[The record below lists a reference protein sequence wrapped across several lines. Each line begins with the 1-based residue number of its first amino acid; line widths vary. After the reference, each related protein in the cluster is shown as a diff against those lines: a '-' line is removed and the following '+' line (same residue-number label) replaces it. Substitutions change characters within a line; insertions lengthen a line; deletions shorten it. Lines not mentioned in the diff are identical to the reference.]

1 MRYHLP
7 METLTNIKLPIS
19 LVIVIVGQAMGLAV
33 WINSLQEEASG
44 AQAAA
49 AAAEVRVGELEE
61 RLTES
66 EIGLAVLNDQ
76 QVMINSEHGQ
86 IGESLRASWDELDKR
101 SPAPVPPGTDR
112 SYGY

>member
-1 MRYHLP
+1 
-7 METLTNIKLPIS
+7 MEKLTDIKLPIS
-19 LVIVIVGQAMGLAV
+19 LVIVIVAQAMGLAV

-49 AAAEVRVGELEE
+49 AAAEVRVEELAE
-61 RLTES
+61 RLAES

-76 QVMINSEHGQ
+76 MKMIVAEHSS
-86 IGESLRASWDELDKR
+86 IGDSLRQLWSEIKR